1 MAGEYSGNAKKLTD
15 ITSMM
20 YYRIVLLLF
29 AVLYLISV
37 FAVDS
42 AVPLKEVLLPRIVVG
57 GIAAVIAILSF
68 WVPAVKKY
76 LQEVFVSFLT
86 LATVHL
92 IFFLFRNNFSTHFEL
107 VVLTLI
113 LFSNLHITSL
123 AFLVL
128 YNVLVLGAIE
138 FILISGDVKG
148 LNPVAVFVSVA
159 VVILFSVLY
168 QLFRMRN
175 ASSAA
180 PVNTIAEN
188 IFRQSAPVL
197 VFEKRGFTLYDAN
210 LKAIEL
216 FLLPTSKNA
225 WRGLTIQ
232 KLFGI
237 IEPNAEVLSLILNE
251 ELTDK
256 FVVHQAEDGNQIPLN
271 ITAHVLENNQNF
283 VVVNVE
289 NVNDLPPERITATG
303 KNEFELL
310 PVAIAITDL
319 KGNKISATKALED
332 LLLEKNVSSESLLNV
347 LNEDERLTFEMV
359 AEKSFMLSKIEGCR
373 LHFRKIKPEN
383 KCVWI
388 FTDDNTAISSHA
400 SHEQVAV
407 AHFFEGDDFP
417 VANLNADG
425 KIISSNN
432 KFNLLVGYTAEEIK
446 ALSFA
451 DLMHPIDALSVEKLK
466 NISRSEKRLM
476 HKSGKVVFVQLSCI
490 AKSENEIT
498 LFAEDVTS
506 IKVTQREL
514 QTAKANVTSVIE
526 NTNDLIFSV
535 DTQNRI
541 TVLNSAFKKHFS
553 DEYEKHIAEGDDYRS
568 KLPESEKQ
576 QWSLLH
582 DRVLKGEKIISQETI
597 AEEEG
602 SKTYL
607 EISLNPIY
615 DENNF
620 ITGVSF
626 FGRDVTSRMIYESEI
641 VKAKEV
647 AEDATNAKSQFLA
660 TMSHE
665 IRTPLNGM
673 LGMLELL
680 RTTNLTNKQREYVN
694 TIKLSGESLMN
705 IINDVLDFSKI
716 ESDKMQLDV
725 KPFNLRKVV
734 EETFDV
740 FYYRSL
746 EKQLELFYSV
756 DANIPPS
763 IMGDSIRL
771 KQILINLV
779 GNALKFTEKGHILI
793 RAELTNVTGN
803 NFEIKFSVKDT
814 GIGISQEN
822 IDKLFTAFTQADSST
837 FRKYGGTGLGLTISN
852 KLVSMMSG
860 KIWVESIPGEGS
872 TFFFT
877 IQSSLAPD
885 ASQRYIRTN
894 LRLLRGKIFVL
905 ISSNSEV
912 RNQYQIYANDWGIQ
926 LSAYNNARETLAAV
940 NEKMQPDAVLIDA
953 SIKNYLLY
961 AEELRDINQSLSVPL
976 IAVNGAI
983 LENNGT
989 VFGNKIF
996 EAVISSDASK
1006 ARVAD
1011 ILLSIFTN
1019 PSRSY
1024 ALDEEEQDEVDN
1036 TLAEK
1041 IPIKILV
1048 AEDNPINQTL
1058 AEMVLSK
1065 LGYKIEMAGNGKE
1078 ALEKIKTS
1086 LFDLVFMDV
1095 QMPEM
1100 DGLEATESLRK
1111 QDSLKQPIVIA
1122 MTAFAMQSDKEK
1134 CIEAGMN
1141 DYISKPIRIEDIQSI
1156 IIKWKEKFEVASV
1169 INQKDAKPVLLLDA
1183 TVIEN
1188 LKRLEN
1194 GNGTSF
1200 VKDLLIAF
1208 TKQVKSISDEIKLNY
1223 VDGNLD
1229 LVYKSAHKLKGSSLN
1244 VGARKLASVCE
1255 DLEVASKVKDSD
1267 KVERIVTELNAVVAQ
1282 TINSYAAYEIK

>member
-1 MAGEYSGNAKKLTD
+1 MAGEFNSNTNNSTS
-15 ITSMM
+15 ITSLM
-20 YYRIVLLLF
+20 YYRVVLLLF
-29 AVLYLISV
+29 AALYFISV
-37 FAVDS
+37 YAVS
-42 AVPLKEVLLPRIVVG
+42 NSVPLSEVLLPRFVVG
-57 GIAAVIAILSF
+57 SIGLVIAALSF
-68 WVPAVKKY
+68 FVPVVKKY
-76 LQEVFVSFLT
+76 LQEIFVSFLA
-86 LATVHL
+86 LSSVHL
-92 IFFLFRNNFSTHFEL
+92 IFFLFRNNFSHFEL
-107 VVLTLI
+107 VILTLI

-123 AFLVL
+123 AILVL

-138 FILISGDVKG
+138 FMLISGDVKG

-168 QLFRMRN
+168 QLYRMRT
-175 ASSAA
+175 SVSAA
-180 PVNTIAEN
+180 PVNTIADN

-197 VFEKRGFTLYDAN
+197 VFEKRGFTLYEAN
-210 LKAIEL
+210 PNAVEL
-216 FLLPTSKNA
+216 LQLPASKNI
-225 WRGLTIQ
+225 WRNFTLQ

-237 IEPNAEVLSLILNE
+237 NEINTSLLNSITSG
-251 ELTDK
+251 ELKDR
-256 FVVHQAEDGNQIPLN
+256 FVVHQLANGTQVPLN
-271 ITAHVLENNQNF
+271 ITASILENNPNF
-283 VVVNVE
+283 VVVNIE
-289 NVNDLPPERITATG
+289 NIKELPTEQTTNGFI
-303 KNEFELL
+303 NEFEQL
-310 PVAIAITDL
+310 PIAIAVTDL
-319 KGNKISATKALED
+319 KGNKISATKALDE
-332 LLLEKNVSSESLLNV
+332 LLLEKNISKESLINV
-347 LNEDERLTFEMV
+347 LNEDEQLTFEMV

-373 LHFRKIKPEN
+373 LHFRKLKAEN

-388 FTDDNTAISSHA
+388 FTNDNTAISSHA
-400 SHEQVAV
+400 SHEQVTV
-407 AHFFEGDDFP
+407 ANFFEGDDFP
-417 VANLNADG
+417 LATLNGYG

-432 KFNLLVGYTAEEIK
+432 KFNLLTGYSPEEIK

-466 NISRSEKRLM
+466 NLSRSEKRLM
-476 HKSGKVVFVQLSCI
+476 HKSGRVVFVQLSCI
-490 AKSENEIT
+490 AKAEDEIT
-498 LFAEDVTS
+498 LLAEDVTS
-506 IKVTQREL
+506 VKVTQREL
-514 QTAKANVTSVIE
+514 QTAKASVTSVIE

-541 TVLNSAFKKHFS
+541 TVLNSAFKKYFT
-553 DEYEKHIAEGDDYRS
+553 EQYEKNISSGDDYRS
-568 KLPESEKQ
+568 KLPEPEKQ
-576 QWSLLH
+576 QWGLLH
-582 DRVLKGEKIISQETI
+582 DRVLKGEKITTQEI
-597 AEEEG
+597 LANEDG
-602 SKTYL
+602 NKTYL
-607 EISLNPIY
+607 EISLNPIS

-756 DANIPPS
+756 DSNIPPS

-793 RAELTNVTGN
+793 RAELANVTGN

-822 IDKLFTAFTQADSST
+822 IDKLFTAFTQADAST

-852 KLVSMMSG
+852 KLVSMMNG
-860 KIWVESIPGEGS
+860 RIWVESVSGEGS

-885 ASQRYIRTN
+885 ASQRFIRTN
-894 LRLLRGKIFVL
+894 LRLLRGKIFFL
-905 ISSNSEV
+905 ISSNPDV
-912 RNQYQIYANDWGIQ
+912 RNQYQAYANDWGIQ

-996 EAVISSDASK
+996 EAVISSDAQK

-1024 ALDEEEQDEVDN
+1024 AVDDEEQNEVDSA
-1036 TLAEK
+1036 LAEK

-1058 AEMVLSK
+1058 AEMVLGK
-1065 LGYKIEMAGNGKE
+1065 LGYKIELAGNGKE
-1078 ALEKIKTS
+1078 ALEKIRATA
-1086 LFDLVFMDV
+1086 FDLVFMDV

-1141 DYISKPIRIEDIQSI
+1141 DYISKPIRIEDIQSL
-1156 IIKWKEKFEVASV
+1156 IIKWKDKITDFTVENSKPEKEVL
-1169 INQKDAKPVLLLDA
+1169 VLDKQ
-1183 TVIEN
+1183 VIEG
-1188 LKRLEN
+1188 LKALEN
-1194 GNGTSF
+1194 GNGNSF
-1200 VKDLLIAF
+1200 VNGLLNVF
-1208 TKQVKSISDEIKLNY
+1208 SKQARTISTEIKTQFEQN
-1223 VDGNLD
+1223 NLKE
-1229 LVYKSAHKLKGSSLN
+1229 VFKSAHKLKGSSLN
-1244 VGARKLASVCE
+1244 VGARKLAAICE
-1255 DLEVASKVKDSD
+1255 EIEIAAKENNKKTVDLLLQQWDDVLHQTTDAYDSYN
-1267 KVERIVTELNAVVAQ
+1267 V
-1282 TINSYAAYEIK
+1282 

>member
-1 MAGEYSGNAKKLTD
+1 MAVEYSSSANKSTD
-15 ITSMM
+15 ITSLM
-20 YYRIVLLLF
+20 YYRVVLLLF
-29 AVLYLISV
+29 AALYFISL
-37 FAVDS
+37 FAVSS
-42 AVPLKEVLLPRIVVG
+42 AVPLSEVLLPRFVVG
-57 GIAAVIAILSF
+57 GIALVIAALSF
-68 WVPAVKKY
+68 FVPAAKKY
-76 LQEVFVSFLT
+76 LQEIFVSFLALT
-86 LATVHL
+86 TVHL

-138 FILISGDVKG
+138 FMLISGDVKG

-168 QLFRMRN
+168 QLYRMRT
-175 ASSAA
+175 SGSVV

-197 VFEKRGFTLYDAN
+197 VFERRGFTLYDAN
-210 LKAIEL
+210 PNAVEL
-216 FLLPTSKNA
+216 FQLPASKNT
-225 WRGLTIQ
+225 WRSFTLQ

-237 IEPNAEVLSLILNE
+237 NETNVLLLNSIASG
-251 ELTDK
+251 ELKDR
-256 FVVHQAEDGNQIPLN
+256 FVVHQLTDGGQVPLN
-271 ITAHVLENNQNF
+271 ISASVLENNQNF
-283 VVVNVE
+283 VVVNIE
-289 NVNDLPPERITATG
+289 NINDLPPQ
-303 KNEFELL
+303 KNTSTVKIEFEQL
-310 PVAIAITDL
+310 PVAVAVTDL
-319 KGNKISATKALED
+319 IGNKISATKALDD
-332 LLLEKNVSSESLLNV
+332 LLLEKNISEESLLNV
-347 LNEDERLTFEMV
+347 LNEDEQLTFKMV

-373 LHFRKIKPEN
+373 LHFRKINAEN

-407 AHFFEGDDFP
+407 THFFEGDDFP
-417 VANLNADG
+417 LATLNSDG

-432 KFNLLVGYTAEEIK
+432 KFNLLTGYSAEEIK
-446 ALSFA
+446 SLSFA

-466 NISRSEKRLM
+466 TISRGEKRLM

-490 AKSENEIT
+490 AKTETETT
-498 LFAEDVTS
+498 LLAEDVTG

-514 QTAKANVTSVIE
+514 QTAKASVTSVIE

-541 TVLNSAFKKHFS
+541 TVLNSAFKKHFKH
-553 DEYEKHIAEGDDYRS
+553 EYEKNITEGDDYRS
-568 KLPESEKQ
+568 KLPELEKQ

-582 DRVLKGEKIISQETI
+582 DRVLKGEKITTQETI
-597 AEEEG
+597 SNEDG
-602 SKTYL
+602 NKTYL
-607 EISLNPIY
+607 EISLNPIS

-680 RTTNLTNKQREYVN
+680 RTTNLNNKQREYVN

-793 RAELTNVTGN
+793 RAELANVTGN

-822 IDKLFTAFTQADSST
+822 IDKLFTAFTQADAST

-852 KLVSMMSG
+852 KLVSMMNG

-912 RNQYQIYANDWGIQ
+912 RNQYQVYTNDWGIQ
-926 LSAYNNARETLAAV
+926 LSAFNNARETIAAV

-1024 ALDEEEQDEVDN
+1024 ANDEEEENEVDG

-1065 LGYKIEMAGNGKE
+1065 LGYKIELAGNGKE
-1078 ALEKIKTS
+1078 ALERIRS
-1086 LFDLVFMDV
+1086 SVFDLVFMDV

-1156 IIKWKEKFEVASV
+1156 IIKWKDKFGISPVNKLGEEKPAL
-1169 INQKDAKPVLLLDA
+1169 ILDA

-1194 GNGTSF
+1194 GTGNSF
-1200 VKDLLIAF
+1200 VRGLLDAF
-1208 TKQVKSISDEIKLNY
+1208 VKQVRTIGDEIKSNHTN
-1223 VDGNLD
+1223 GKLD
-1229 LVYKSAHKLKGSSLN
+1229 LLYKSAHKLKGSSLN
-1244 VGARKLASVCE
+1244 VGAKKLAAICE
-1255 DLEVASKVKDSD
+1255 NIEIAAKENNSNSLLESITS
-1267 KVERIVTELNAVVAQ
+1267 LNVVAEQ
-1282 TINSYAAYEIK
+1282 TINSYKNYEVK